1 MTEIEQ
7 FKTGLKDIIFKS
19 IEKCL
24 DCLDLAID
32 KQANETG
39 NKVRLFKLRLKSLE
53 DRQKLRTITSG
64 DLDVEMNNLILNLMS
79 FIDNDLEEADIA
91 NMKVLENNKQKSIL
105 IITRLE
111 QEEMMREFFIKHY
124 FPKVTFVINS
134 PTLFIDKA
142 DIIIYEDM
150 ETDDANLKR
159 IWEYVEKQKDSYFL
173 YFGNGYL
180 KVPKEYNSSVYFTN
194 SPFSL
199 YARLKEL
206 LDYIKYY
213 GK

>member
-7 FKTGLKDIIFKS
+7 FKSGLKDIIIKS

-32 KQANETG
+32 KKAKGIG
-39 NKVRLFKLRLKSLE
+39 NKVRLYKVRLKALE
-53 DRQKLRTITSG
+53 DRQKAGMITSK
-64 DLDVEMNNLILNLMS
+64 DLDVEMNNLIIQLMT
-79 FIDNDLEEADIA
+79 FIDEDLEEADIA
-91 NMKVLENNKQKSIL
+91 NMKVLENNTQKSIL
-105 IITRLE
+105 VITRPE
-111 QEEMMREFFIKHY
+111 QEQMMREFFIKHY
-124 FPKVTFVINS
+124 FPKVEFALNDS
-134 PTLFIDKA
+134 TLSHKTA
-142 DIIIYEDM
+142 DLIIYEDV
-150 ETDDANLKR
+150 ETDEANLKR
-159 IWEYVEKQKDSYFL
+159 IWEYVEKNKNSYFL

>member
-7 FKTGLKDIIFKS
+7 FKTGLKDIILKS

-32 KQANETG
+32 KKAKGIN
-39 NKVRLFKLRLKSLE
+39 NKLILFRLRLKSLE
-53 DRQKLRTITSG
+53 DQQKLGSITSK
-64 DLDVEMNNLILNLMS
+64 DLDVEMIKLSSGLLT
-79 FIDNDLEEADIA
+79 FIDEDLEATDIA

-105 IITRLE
+105 VITRPE
-111 QEEMMREFFIKHY
+111 QEQMMREFFIKHY
-124 FPKVTFVINS
+124 FPKVAFAVNMS
-134 PTLFIDKA
+134 TLVIDKA

-159 IWEYVEKQKDSYFL
+159 IWEYVEKHKDSYFL